1 MCAIGPIHQEFLL
14 AGSIQSSARL
24 ARRCGVIER
33 SQAEKFLTIFF
44 RRCSAHPAEHP
55 RIKSFQWLERAYNQ
69 RDPGLPSIK
78 VDPLLKNLR
87 HDPRYIE
94 FVKKMRLPT

>member
-1 MCAIGPIHQEFLL
+1 MLPW
-14 AGSIQSSARL
+14 QSLSRKHDADW
-24 ARRCGVIER
+24 AYQI
-33 SQAEKFLTIFF
+33 AEVYGYRGQLD
-44 RRCSAHPAEHP
+44 
-55 RIKSFQWLERAYNQ
+55 KSFQWLERAYNQ

>member
-1 MCAIGPIHQEFLL
+1 VYGYRGQLD
-14 AGSIQSSARL
+14 
-24 ARRCGVIER
+24 
-33 SQAEKFLTIFF
+33 
-44 RRCSAHPAEHP
+44 
-55 RIKSFQWLERAYNQ
+55 KSFQWLERAYNQ

-87 HDPRYIE
+87 HDPRYTE